1 MQQPI
6 QQDSKN
12 YCPAKIM
19 KMIPDK
25 KRMNM
30 TVNNP
35 TTLLEAFLNS
45 FQINTPQSAATSV
58 AP

>member
-1 MQQPI
+1 
-6 QQDSKN
+6 
-12 YCPAKIM
+12 M